1 MVTEKTSGRM
11 SSIFK
16 IIAINL
22 ALILFGLVLAELTFG
37 NWFMPYAPPDPKV
50 FDRKF
55 VGWQDLYE
63 PHGTITY
70 TRDRYGLRGVHDN
83 PISMVDIVTVGGST
97 TDQVFITEGQT
108 WQDVIHAE
116 TGLVVANA
124 GIDGMALSTHIA
136 VVEDWLHRI
145 PGLHPRYYLHFLG
158 VNDAWRPSRPLI
170 LTGTDSWNRWLRPR
184 SAIYLA
190 LRRIQDRFAPPLLV
204 SHGGM
209 TPEKTPVWM
218 RVELDQK
225 KISEFIEASF
235 KPTLRTLIKV
245 HQVKN
250 ETVILVTQPAN
261 PLAVRREGEIV
272 FVSSPQ
278 ISEWAATLWAI
289 NRTMSQVC
297 HAEAVSCHFIDMAD
311 ELHFEP
317 EDFYDLVHYTPKGAS
332 RIGKFL
338 SSRLE
343 SISARGHE

>member
-1 MVTEKTSGRM
+1 MATEKTSGRM
-11 SSIFK
+11 SSVLK

-37 NWFMPYAPPDPKV
+37 NWFMPYAPPDPRV

-55 VGWQDLYE
+55 SGWQDLYE

-70 TRDRYGLRGVHDN
+70 IRDRYGLRGVHD
-83 PISMVDIVTVGGST
+83 PISKVDIVTVGGST

-108 WQDVIHAE
+108 WQDVIHSE

-124 GIDGMALSTHIA
+124 GIDGMALSTHIV

-145 PGLHPRYYLHFLG
+145 PGFRPRYYLHFLG
-158 VNDAWRPSRPLI
+158 VNDAGRPSRPLI

-190 LRRIQDRFAPPLLV
+190 VRRIQDRFAPPLLV
-204 SHGGM
+204 SHKGM
-209 TPEKTPVWM
+209 TFEKTPVWM

-225 KISEFIEASF
+225 NISEFIEASF

-261 PLAVRREGEIV
+261 PLAVRLEGEVV
-272 FVSSPQ
+272 FVSPPQ

-297 HAEAVSCHFIDMAD
+297 HEETVSCHFIDMAD

-317 EDFYDLVHYTPKGAS
+317 EDFYDLVHYTPSGAS

-338 SSRLE
+338 SRRLE
-343 SISARGHE
+343 SISARRP